1 MERKTVKHNM
11 AELEYNKIYE
21 QKRQEQGIKKVNLPQ
36 LLDDLKI
43 YNSKNE
49 REMEAMSKLNL
60 LKQLQNNAELMLNL
74 QEIEFNINNYQQFE
88 PLFQE
93 YLNNYHQCEK
103 LLSLSLCQQPFKGY
117 KYYIKKEND
126 NLF

>member
-1 MERKTVKHNM
+1 
-11 AELEYNKIYE
+11 
-21 QKRQEQGIKKVNLPQ
+21 
-36 LLDDLKI
+36 
-43 YNSKNE
+43 
-49 REMEAMSKLNL
+49 MEAMSKLNL

-117 KYYIKKEND
+117 KYYIKKKMIICFNT
-126 NLF
+126 N